1 MKTLFLVSM
10 VVATAAIA
18 YVGVTRKKTNKRK
31 EQRAQ
36 SDAVLREQAV
46 RSVELD
52 ATIRSMTEIVD
63 ALRQESQRRDAER
76 ESAYAAARARVEE
89 AKRRLDAVNAED
101 SVPGETKR
109 TLADLEERAKALA
122 ERAKRLNEKGE

>member
-36 SDAVLREQAV
+36 SDAALREQAV
-46 RSVELD
+46 RSAELD

-63 ALRQESQRRDAER
+63 ALRQESQRRDGER

-101 SVPGETKR
+101 SVPGETKS